1 MIKLKGTS
9 IYPDMIY
16 NVLNKFD
23 EIHDYILEL
32 NSIVGSDQIII
43 KILPDNPSKK
53 LSDKIIL
60 SLKANIKVSPIIKF
74 IDNEK
79 LKKLQFPKL
88 SRKKRKLIDN
98 RNKKIILDYEY
109 KE

>member
-1 MIKLKGTS
+1 MGK
-9 IYPDMIY
+9 
-16 NVLNKFD
+16 
-23 EIHDYILEL
+23 
-32 NSIVGSDQIII
+32 
-43 KILPDNPSKK
+43 
-53 LSDKIIL
+53 KIIL